1 MGVSAPGLAQGALPL
16 VLGTTRLGGALP
28 VVTKSTSA
36 ERESGGASSPW
47 VLKPPSRTFWP
58 PSTLSTVAANH
69 LGPLLGVSR
78 RTTMTSSTPSVPPR
92 RTAWLSV
99 RSSDL
104 SGEARQGKGLAVT
117 EPS

>member
-1 MGVSAPGLAQGALPL
+1 MRRPEVEPERPEAGVVEEPPSGSRLGAGTSGSPRGLEAMGVSAPGLAQGALPL

-47 VLKPPSRTFWP
+47 VLKPPSRIFWP
-58 PSTLSTVAANH
+58 PSTLRTVAANH

-78 RTTMTSSTPSVPPR
+78 RTT
-92 RTAWLSV
+92 
-99 RSSDL
+99 
-104 SGEARQGKGLAVT
+104 
-117 EPS
+117 